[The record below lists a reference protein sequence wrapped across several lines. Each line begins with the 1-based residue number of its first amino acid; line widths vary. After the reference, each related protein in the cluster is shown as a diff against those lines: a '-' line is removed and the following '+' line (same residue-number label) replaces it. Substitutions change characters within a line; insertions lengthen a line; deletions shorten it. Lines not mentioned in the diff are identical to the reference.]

1 MTLAA
6 AGFARERPKRGLS
19 IATETWVLGALGL
32 FVIGLSFAPLLRLAF
47 TAIAP
52 DGWPDA
58 SRLGE
63 VLGTRQVLTAT
74 VNTLRVA
81 LFSTLVS
88 LIGGTLAATLVAL
101 TDMRGKSIWVFAF
114 ILPLMIPP
122 QVSALAWV
130 QAFSPSSPI
139 LGLLG
144 LSLPAGARHPLY
156 SEAGIVLLLGIY
168 NSPLVFLTV
177 RAALRRLPAELVEAG
192 QAAGASQAR
201 LLLTIILPLARA
213 GIFAGAA
220 LAFVSAI
227 GNFGI
232 QAMLGIPARFPTL
245 ITLIYQKLNTVG
257 PSALADMAI
266 LSMLLAAL
274 TIGGITLAGWL
285 GSRRD
290 VRVDGSARPLTLR
303 LGRWRLPVEL
313 FAWLVLVATLV
324 LPLSALVTTSLVRGF
339 GQEVTLA
346 TLTLQNYTSA
356 LFRQAAIREG
366 FLTSLWLTTTTA
378 LVLTAVS
385 ILLGYFLTWHRSGFV
400 RVLHLAGELAYAL
413 PGIVIGVAMILF
425 FLKPL
430 PFTGFSIYGTVW
442 IILAAYLASY
452 LALSLRSTL
461 GGFAQVDRS
470 LEEAARVAG
479 AGFLRRMR
487 DIVGPLVAPAAA
499 AGAIIV
505 FMSALNEIQ
514 SSILLVSSK
523 AKTLGPMVVFLE
535 EGGSSTLAAAVG
547 CLMVAIVLALM
558 LTASALSRFLPRG
571 VLPWQN

>member
-6 AGFARERPKRGLS
+6 ADFARERPRRALP
-19 IATETWVLGALGL
+19 IASETWVLVALGL
-32 FVIGLSFAPLLRLAF
+32 FVMGLSFAPLLRLAY

-58 SRLGE
+58 SRLAE
-63 VLGTRQVLTAT
+63 ILGTRQVFTAT

-81 LFSTLVS
+81 LFSTLLS
-88 LIGGTLAATLVAL
+88 LVVGTLAATLVAL
-101 TDMRGKSIWVFAF
+101 TDMRGKALWVFAF

-144 LSLPAGARHPLY
+144 LSLPAGGRHPLY

-168 NSPLVFLTV
+168 NSPLVFLSV

-192 QAAGASQAR
+192 QAAGASQTR
-201 LLLTIILPLARA
+201 LLFTIILPLARA

-220 LAFVSAI
+220 LAFVSSI

-245 ITLIYQKLNTVG
+245 ITLIYQKLNSFG
-257 PSALADMAI
+257 PSALSDMAI
-266 LSMLLAAL
+266 LAMLLAVL
-274 TIGGITLAGWL
+274 TIVGITLAGWL
-285 GSRRD
+285 GSRKD
-290 VRVDGSARPLTLR
+290 VRVDGSARPLALR
-303 LGRWRLPVEL
+303 LGLARLPIEIV
-313 FAWLVLVATLV
+313 AWATLVATLV
-324 LPLSALVTTSLVRGF
+324 LPLSALVTTSLVKGF
-339 GQEVTLA
+339 GQKLTLA
-346 TLTLQNYTSA
+346 TLTIDNYASA

-366 FLTSLWLTTTTA
+366 FFTSLWLTITTA
-378 LVLTAVS
+378 LVLTGLS
-385 ILLGYFLTWHRSGFV
+385 IFLAYFLTWHRSRFI
-400 RVLHLAGELAYAL
+400 RVLHLASELAYAI

-430 PFTGFSIYGTVW
+430 PLLDFSIYGTVW
-442 IILAAYLASY
+442 IILAAYLANF

-461 GGFAQVDRS
+461 GGFAQIDRS
-470 LEEAARVAG
+470 LEEAAQVAG

-487 DIVGPLVAPAAA
+487 DIIAPLVAPAAA

-514 SSILLVSSK
+514 VSILLVSSK
-523 AKTLGPMVVFLE
+523 AKTLGPMIVFLE

-547 CLMVAIVLALM
+547 CLMVAIVLVLM
-558 LTASALSRFLPRG
+558 LTASAFSRFLPRG

>member
-1 MTLAA
+1 MTLTAA
-6 AGFARERPKRGLS
+6 HFGRERPRRALA
-19 IATETWVLGALGL
+19 IAAESWVLVALGL

-47 TAIAP
+47 AAIAP

-58 SRLGE
+58 SRLAE
-63 VLGTRQVLTAT
+63 ILGTRQVFAAT
-74 VNTLRVA
+74 INTLRVA
-81 LFSTLVS
+81 LFSTLLS
-88 LIGGTLAATLVAL
+88 LVVGTLAATLVAL
-101 TDMRGKSIWVFAF
+101 TDMRGKAVWVFAF

-144 LSLPAGARHPLY
+144 LSLPAGSRHPLY

-168 NSPLVFLTV
+168 NSPLVFLSV
-177 RAALRRLPAELVEAG
+177 RASLRRLPAELVEAA
-192 QAAGASQAR
+192 QAAGASPIR
-201 LLLTIILPLARA
+201 LLATIILPLARA

-245 ITLIYQKLNTVG
+245 ITLIYQKLNSFG
-257 PSALADMAI
+257 PSALSDMAI
-266 LSMLLAAL
+266 LAMLLAVV
-274 TIGGITLAGWL
+274 TIAGITLAGWL
-285 GSRRD
+285 GNRRD
-290 VRVDGSARPLTLR
+290 VRVDGSARTLALR
-303 LGRWRLPVEL
+303 LGRLRLPVEIL
-313 FAWLVLVATLV
+313 AWAVLVATLV
-324 LPLSALVTTSLVRGF
+324 LPLSALVTTSLVKGF
-339 GQEVTLA
+339 GQELTLA
-346 TLTLQNYTSA
+346 TLTIDNYTSA

-366 FLTSLWLTTTTA
+366 FFTSLWLTITTA
-378 LVLTAVS
+378 LVLTGLS
-385 ILLGYFLTWHRSGFV
+385 IFLAYFLTWRRGRFV
-400 RVLHLAGELAYAL
+400 RILHLSSELAYAI

-430 PFTGFSIYGTVW
+430 PLLDVSIYGTVW
-442 IILAAYLASY
+442 IILAAYLANF

-470 LEEAARVAG
+470 LEEAAQAAG

-487 DIVGPLVAPAAA
+487 DIIAPLVAPAAA

-514 SSILLVSSK
+514 VSILLVSSK
-523 AKTLGPMVVFLE
+523 AKTLGPMIVFLE

-547 CLMVAIVLALM
+547 CLMIAIVLVLM
-558 LTASALSRFLPRG
+558 LTASAFSRFMPRG